1 MRKFTGF
8 IKNTTRQ
15 LTILTGII
23 GLTFTAGLEWAEAAE
38 TSARSAGGMPGEL
51 HVVFLFLLMF
61 GVLAVMVVKP
71 QQRSR
76 VRGRPE
82 KQRTARR

>member
-1 MRKFTGF
+1 MGKFTGF
-8 IKNTTRQ
+8 IRNTTRQ
-15 LTILTGII
+15 LAILIGII
-23 GLTFTAGLEWAEAAE
+23 GLTFAAGLEWAEAAE
-38 TSARSAGGMPGEL
+38 TGTKATSAMPGEF

-82 KQRTARR
+82 KRRTAQR